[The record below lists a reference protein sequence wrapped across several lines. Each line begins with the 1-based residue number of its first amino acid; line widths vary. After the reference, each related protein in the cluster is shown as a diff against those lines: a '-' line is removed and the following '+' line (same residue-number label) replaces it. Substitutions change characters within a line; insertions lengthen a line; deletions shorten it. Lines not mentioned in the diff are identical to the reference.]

1 MNNKLLYR
9 SDYTNKVMK
18 KSIIEQLSIDDLDFN
33 DNIYEYDA
41 NIFNKEV
48 LNSQEIFN
56 KIIEGINPFDYE
68 IDLLDTKVADVA
80 VNSKQDMIKIINY
93 YSKHYSE
100 KSLNWLD
107 VHNIR
112 DMNGLFQ
119 KIEFNG
125 DISQWDVSNV
135 TCMNWMFEYSSFNN
149 DIANWNTSSVTSM
162 QAMFA

>member
-18 KSIIEQLSIDDLDFN
+18 NSIIEQFSIDDLDFN
-33 DNIYEYDA
+33 DNRYEYDA

-68 IDLLDTKVADVA
+68 IDFLDTKVADVA

-135 TCMNWMFEYSSFNN
+135 TCMNWMFGYSSFNN

>member
-1 MNNKLLYR
+1 
-9 SDYTNKVMK
+9 MK
-18 KSIIEQLSIDDLDFN
+18 NSIIEQFSIDDLDFN
-33 DNIYEYDA
+33 DNRYEYDA

-68 IDLLDTKVADVA
+68 IDFLDTKVADVA

>member
-18 KSIIEQLSIDDLDFN
+18 NSIIEQFSIDDLDFN
-33 DNIYEYDA
+33 DNRYEYDA

-68 IDLLDTKVADVA
+68 IDFLDTKVADVA